1 MDAVQVE
8 CASRG
13 RTGDDDERCQCDDK
27 DGTGEHPKPPCA
39 EERTGNAPFGLHL
52 SRIPH
57 EVQSAR
63 WCGGEAGLGFDMT
76 TLQDFSLDRIDGRV
90 WPLADLAGQVVLI
103 VNVASECG
111 FTPQYAGLEELWR
124 RYRDRG
130 LVVIGC
136 PCNQFGGQEPGAESE
151 IVEYCSRT
159 YDVTF
164 PMTSKLDVNGDRA
177 DPLWQWLKQEKP
189 GLLGTTAV
197 KWNFTKFLV
206 GRDGRVLERFAST
219 VTPEELEG
227 SIERAL

>member
-1 MDAVQVE
+1 
-8 CASRG
+8 
-13 RTGDDDERCQCDDK
+13 
-27 DGTGEHPKPPCA
+27 
-39 EERTGNAPFGLHL
+39 
-52 SRIPH
+52 
-57 EVQSAR
+57 
-63 WCGGEAGLGFDMT
+63 MT